1 MNNVNELKK
10 MQSMFETQ
18 IKISNDNEVTLNE
31 ITKSNLTDLL
41 KQYISKDLV
50 CTELCG
56 DYFKVG
62 FCTGVWGNGEPRY
75 TEISMSYSKIFYI
88 SQTEKQLMI
97 NPCCFGAFQMV
108 PYSDQKKY
116 YILVGKLLESEIF
129 QTKAIELL
137 SNFSHEETRL
147 HLDRHKLRTKL
158 HACNKQIALYEKS
171 LIKIENY
178 ETTISL
184 LNDFNDGYVVV
195 RSIDMDDI
203 SAFTYRNKMVDVL
216 IDSFSHNIDIAR
228 IYANEHNIKYGKF
241 KNEYKVIQVSKIK
254 YNKENLLNF

>member
-10 MQSMFETQ
+10 MKSVFETQ

-75 TEISMSYSKIFYI
+75 TEIDMSYSKIFYI

-116 YILVGKLLESEIF
+116 YILVGKLLESEK
-129 QTKAIELL
+129 TV
-137 SNFSHEETRL
+137 SHLFPYFYNHEDT
-147 HLDRHKLRTKL
+147 
-158 HACNKQIALYEKS
+158 NKFI
-171 LIKIENY
+171 
-178 ETTISL
+178 
-184 LNDFNDGYVVV
+184 
-195 RSIDMDDI
+195 
-203 SAFTYRNKMVDVL
+203 
-216 IDSFSHNIDIAR
+216 
-228 IYANEHNIKYGKF
+228 
-241 KNEYKVIQVSKIK
+241 
-254 YNKENLLNF
+254 

>member
-1 MNNVNELKK
+1 MNNINELKT
-10 MQSMFETQ
+10 MQSAFETQ

-41 KQYISKDLV
+41 KQYISEDLI

-75 TEISMSYSKIFYI
+75 TEINMSYSRIFSI
-88 SQTEKQLMI
+88 SQTGKHLMI
-97 NPCCFGAFQMV
+97 NPCCFGSFQMV

-116 YILVGKLLESEIF
+116 YIFVGKLLESEIF

-137 SNFSHEETRL
+137 SNFSSEETRL
-147 HLDRHKLRTKL
+147 HLDRNKLRTKL

-171 LIKIENY
+171 LIKLENY
-178 ETTISL
+178 DTTIGL
-184 LNDFNDGYVVV
+184 LNEFNDGYVVV
-195 RSIDMDDI
+195 RSIDEYDI
-203 SAFTYRNKMVDVL
+203 SAFTYRNKMVEVL
-216 IDSFSHNIDIAR
+216 IDSFSHNHDIAR
-228 IYANEHNIKYGKF
+228 IYANEHNVKYGKY
-241 KNEYKVIQVSKIK
+241 KNEYKVIQVNKIK